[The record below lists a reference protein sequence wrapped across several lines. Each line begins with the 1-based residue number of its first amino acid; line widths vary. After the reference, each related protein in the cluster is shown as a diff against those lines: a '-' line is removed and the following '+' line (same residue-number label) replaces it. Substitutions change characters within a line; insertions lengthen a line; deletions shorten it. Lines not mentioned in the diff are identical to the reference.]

1 MALLARD
8 AETVAYP
15 TRLAMVVQA
24 MLLSPKFLFR
34 AEIGDRS
41 HAGRAGHPADVVGD
55 GRRGCRTS

>member
-8 AETVAYP
+8 ADTVAYP

-34 AEIGDRS
+34 PEIGDRGS
-41 HAGRAGHPADVVGD
+41 RSRRAF
-55 GRRGCRTS
+55 R